1 MGPIGRGIV
10 RAFLVVVL
18 AGGIGG
24 EPVETSY
31 FWTTEGIG
39 DGPSAGYT
47 QDTLAEWQRMLWNQ
61 DPTTEGVATTYQGGL
76 AVTAPGGLVLRVASG
91 GGVVYG
97 YGYRSTGNVDHTLVL
112 PLLGNTGWRVVLRT
126 DWATRTVRS
135 ALLQSADGVAAIP
148 AVTQVAGVTW
158 EISLAHGIV
167 SVAGAVTI
175 QGDDRTPLGSGGR
188 FTVGTDDIADSAVT
202 PLKILDR
209 TRTVYIPIEYAWDA
223 ASSDWLPYSL
233 LWANG
238 GWYIV
243 QGGGTETLTFSFYC
257 PADYAGGGSIQL
269 VFAADTAGGFI
280 RAQWTRMY
288 LAQVGE
294 AENTHNLSGAAASY
308 PVGALVGGQITLM
321 SGCLIAL
328 APTLAVGDWVRGE
341 LTLLTSDAN
350 WTNAG
355 VVAPRGF
362 VFTYTADS

>member
-31 FWTTEGIG
+31 FWSTEGIG
-39 DGPSAGYT
+39 DGPNEGYT

-112 PLLGNTGWRVVLRT
+112 PVLGNTGWRVVLRT

-158 EISLAHGIV
+158 EISLAYGIV

-188 FTVGTDDIADSAVT
+188 FIVGTDDIADEAVT
-202 PLKILDR
+202 AQKIANR
-209 TRTVYIPIEYAWDA
+209 TRVLSIQPNWVSTNYLGTTWPNFIGVGDR
-223 ASSDWLPYSL
+223 
-233 LWANG
+233 
-238 GWYIV
+238 GWYV
-243 QGGGTETLTFSFYC
+243 VAPTDCSVGVHFEV
-257 PADYAGGGSIQL
+257 PADYVSGGTISLITTVSNTGGNIRRLWSTLAAGR
-269 VFAADTAGGFI
+269 D
-280 RAQWTRMY
+280 
-288 LAQVGE
+288 GE
-294 AENTHNLSGAAASY
+294 AWNIHNYYDAAAVVEGVPATAHTIKKFAEKNISANLAAGDI
-308 PVGALVGGQITLM
+308 VTGVLE
-321 SGCLIAL
+321 LIA
-328 APTLAVGDWVRGE
+328 
-341 LTLLTSDAN
+341 SDAT
-350 WTNAG
+350 WTNTG
-355 VVAPRGF
+355 ILYVKMFR
-362 VFTYTADS
+362 FTYTADS